1 MNSLVVLAFAG
12 LLGFISCGLGILIT
26 YRNAQTARFDLLKK
40 MGELEKDLTTDI
52 DQIGLQELA
61 TTQAGRQLLSMFEE
75 PQARW
80 TVKETVKFSNPIIDS
95 LSSVS
100 DSIPDSFTRILAIP
114 LIGNIVAGE
123 PIKVGNE
130 SFDVYDE
137 DDVVE
142 VSANMLPT
150 NRTDDLFALR
160 VSGDS
165 MIDAMVNDGDIL
177 IMRQQETAQNGDMVA
192 VWLESDGTTT
202 LKHFFH
208 EGKQIRLQPAN
219 PTMEPIYVLVDN
231 VRIQGKVMMVLR
243 ETL

>member
-1 MNSLVVLAFAG
+1 
-12 LLGFISCGLGILIT
+12 
-26 YRNAQTARFDLLKK
+26 
-40 MGELEKDLTTDI
+40 
-52 DQIGLQELA
+52 
-61 TTQAGRQLLSMFEE
+61 
-75 PQARW
+75 
-80 TVKETVKFSNPIIDS
+80 
-95 LSSVS
+95 
-100 DSIPDSFTRILAIP
+100 
-114 LIGNIVAGE
+114 
-123 PIKVGNE
+123 
-130 SFDVYDE
+130 
-137 DDVVE
+137 
-142 VSANMLPT
+142 
-150 NRTDDLFALR
+150 
-160 VSGDS
+160 